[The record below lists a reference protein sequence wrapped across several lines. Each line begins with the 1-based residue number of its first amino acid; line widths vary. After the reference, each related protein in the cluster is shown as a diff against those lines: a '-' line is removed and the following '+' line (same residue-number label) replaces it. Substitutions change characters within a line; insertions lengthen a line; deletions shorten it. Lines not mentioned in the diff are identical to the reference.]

1 MNSGRSPVVHAFLAA
16 FAVLGTVALIL
27 AVLLGILTLLS
38 VTPY

>member
-1 MNSGRSPVVHAFLAA
+1 MNSGRSSVAHALLAA

-27 AVLLGILTLLS
+27 ALLLGTLTLLS